1 MMSVP
6 RRIAAIA
13 AITALVA
20 ACGGAT
26 PAPSAP
32 ASSGPGQSA
41 VAPSVAPSLVAT
53 IPSDKLVFAGKLN
66 VCSDIPYPPFE
77 FLDDQGNPVGSDIEI
92 AQGIADRLGLK
103 LEVVN
108 TVFDYIIPAVNG
120 GKCDIIVSDQN
131 IQKERTDQVDMIPY
145 FKAGQAFAVLK
156 GNPEKIAAELD
167 LCGKKVAAETST
179 TEVDYLE
186 GTGDYKDNGGLKK
199 KCENAG
205 KAAPESVKFEKDT
218 DAFLALQANQ
228 VDAYFADLPVVGYYV
243 QQHGDQFEVA
253 PIPPLAP
260 ITVGISVPKPNDSHP
275 ATSSGHT
282 VVADA
287 VKAAL
292 LAMMADGSYKQILD
306 KYGLGEGALTQA
318 DVVFNKG

>member
-1 MMSVP
+1 MLSVP
-6 RRIAAIA
+6 RRLAAIS
-13 AITALVA
+13 AIAILVA
-20 ACGGAT
+20 ACSGGT
-26 PAPSAP
+26 PAPTTP
-32 ASSGPGQSA
+32 AATGPGTSA
-41 VAPSVAPSLVAT
+41 VPSVAVPSPVAN
-53 IPSDKLVFAGKLN
+53 IPSDKLVQAGKLI

-108 TVFDYIIPAVNG
+108 TVFDYIIPAVTG
-120 GKCDIIVSDQN
+120 GKCDLIVSDQN
-131 IQKERTDQVDMIPY
+131 ISPDRTAQVDMIPY

-156 GNPEKIAAELD
+156 GNPENIATELD

-179 TEVDYLE
+179 TEVQYLE
-186 GTGDYKDNGGLKK
+186 GTDTYKTNGGLKG
-199 KCENAG
+199 KCTAAG
-205 KAAPESVKFEKDT
+205 KTAPEAVKFEKDT

-243 QQHGDQFEVA
+243 QQHGDQFEIA

-260 ITVGISVPKPNDSHP
+260 ITVGMSVVKVDANHP
-275 ATSSGHT
+275 ATASGHT
-282 VVADA
+282 VIGDA

-292 LAMMADGSYKQILD
+292 LAMMADGSYTQILD
-306 KYGLGEGALTQA
+306 KFGLGEGALTPA